1 MIRIGRGALLCCLL
15 AAACGHVSGY
25 SAKLQPDGSYR
36 IDCTNHLT
44 RCLNAIEEVCAQG
57 YEIVQ
62 AHEDV
67 RYAGPRE
74 FNEASISSV
83 VVARCR
89 TQEPVFG
96 RKGQAASPAPAPS
109 AAPASGGADAAA
121 PAPARGCFPGSTQAC
136 IGAGACKGGQQCL
149 PDGAAFGPCDCGGP
163 PSAAPEVTPAAPQ

>member
-83 VVARCR
+83 VADIAAYSSRAEPIRVIASR
-89 TQEPVFG
+89 TMPHAVI
-96 RKGQAASPAPAPS
+96 RTAL
-109 AAPASGGADAAA
+109 
-121 PAPARGCFPGSTQAC
+121 TV
-136 IGAGACKGGQQCL
+136 IM
-149 PDGAAFGPCDCGGP
+149 
-163 PSAAPEVTPAAPQ
+163 